1 MNEHPVVPFAKLCR
15 DIAPSPFASRDW
27 INLPCHRCTSR
38 FLFSGNGLSHRKKH
52 KHNLVHRL
60 VNTGIDTA
68 RSGAQSEV
76 PSAILDASQHL
87 HGDRLLDHALL
98 RLQYHKVEWY
108 LKSWCQTVL
117 HRRATTP
124 LFRDCDIRHRRYR
137 RCKFSIHVNLLAFH
151 FAVLESVR
159 PNSSRRCSQV
169 MPVSNNMQHPSH
181 FLGCPS
187 VLNVTM
193 SIVVALYT
201 LMGIFGYLAYGE
213 HSMASITLNIPTE
226 EEWVNHLSRWNIG
239 TAQNDKC
246 CFSLAQAVKLLIAVA
261 VLFTYGLQYF
271 VPLEIIWNA
280 IKHLFSHKYE
290 AIGETL
296 MRVGMVM
303 LTGKCI
309 LHICELKQRDKLF
322 LICSFWR
329 ICVIQ
334 RNN

>member
-52 KHNLVHRL
+52 KHNLVHRHI
-60 VNTGIDTA
+60 NTGIDTA

-108 LKSWCQTVL
+108 PKSWYQTVL

-151 FAVLESVR
+151 FA
-159 PNSSRRCSQV
+159 SSRASEFVTTMFAGDAPVEQHATSKSLSGLSQRAQRYDV
-169 MPVSNNMQHPSH
+169 DSGVPVH
-181 FLGCPS
+181 LDG
-187 VLNVTM
+187 
-193 SIVVALYT
+193 
-201 LMGIFGYLAYGE
+201 
-213 HSMASITLNIPTE
+213 NIR
-226 EEWVNHLSRWNIG
+226 LSRLRRTLDGQHYTEYTHWG
-239 TAQNDKC
+239 GVSKS
-246 CFSLAQAVKLLIAVA
+246 SLS
-261 VLFTYGLQYF
+261 
-271 VPLEIIWNA
+271 LEYWYSS
-280 IKHLFSHKYE
+280 K
-290 AIGETL
+290 
-296 MRVGMVM
+296 
-303 LTGKCI
+303 
-309 LHICELKQRDKLF
+309 
-322 LICSFWR
+322 W
-329 ICVIQ
+329 
-334 RNN
+334 